1 MKKKIL
7 ALIGAA
13 VLTLGAG
20 SCSSNTP
27 SVSSSSNSGSG
38 TTIVQRY
45 TVAFEVDG
53 ERYKTVAV
61 KEGETIAESIAK
73 PYKENHVFI
82 GWMEGN
88 QLVDLATYVVTKNTT
103 FTAKFEVQEEEDV
116 LNVEDVKEADA
127 LYTLVLGWWE
137 VSDPEDPTKVTSGLT
152 KDSVRLFYAN
162 LNRYLKITGS
172 TDEEIGA
179 VSFRNYSTAT
189 VSEMGNAVNSDGDVD
204 LLIGVGANVFT
215 TAGVAPYD
223 ASDNSKFSTA
233 MGTAGKERYVALI
246 KDAREKAVAVYDWLQ
261 SDIGKQS
268 FLKELTDEEI
278 QASLAPVTIDLSV
291 TVHGDSA
298 VTTVLESKEKA
309 VDLPTITVPEGK
321 QFSGFATEENG
332 EVVLNVSLHATL
344 KYDDLKSLVVEGENT
359 LHLYPVFIDRP
370 VEENDLVV
378 SIQTHSGNLPTYE
391 ASLLAARF
399 VSTLDDQTVKF
410 NFIDA
415 DAATFTAAIENDPT
429 VDVVIGGNNPIKNF
443 ETYAEGPLAN
453 AGGKHF
459 VNTSRK
465 VAVLSGVDSQ
475 HADLA
480 MRFYRFVTE
489 EAIPFEIH
497 TTFWTKEYAWVS
509 AEEVSTIKAGMESS
523 VKTYLHVDE
532 TESLTDNY
540 NVGLTY
546 YEAVQTKVA
555 ELGEETKG
563 LRDGKGTDLIVG
575 CGNNVTSAGFVEVV
589 DKKAISATLVAA
601 GRYVALVNDNALTR
615 DIYENY
621 FADDVTEVV
630 E

>member
-1 MKKKIL
+1 
-7 ALIGAA
+7 
-13 VLTLGAG
+13 
-20 SCSSNTP
+20 
-27 SVSSSSNSGSG
+27 
-38 TTIVQRY
+38 
-45 TVAFEVDG
+45 
-53 ERYKTVAV
+53 
-61 KEGETIAESIAK
+61 
-73 PYKENHVFI
+73 
-82 GWMEGN
+82 
-88 QLVDLATYVVTKNTT
+88 
-103 FTAKFEVQEEEDV
+103 
-116 LNVEDVKEADA
+116 
-127 LYTLVLGWWE
+127 
-137 VSDPEDPTKVTSGLT
+137 
-152 KDSVRLFYAN
+152 
-162 LNRYLKITGS
+162 
-172 TDEEIGA
+172 
-179 VSFRNYSTAT
+179 
-189 VSEMGNAVNSDGDVD
+189 
-204 LLIGVGANVFT
+204 
-215 TAGVAPYD
+215 
-223 ASDNSKFSTA
+223 

-532 TESLTDNY
+532 TESLTDIY